1 MSEFATNGTGEEE
14 RFRDID
20 RHLSAFVKELGGSD
34 ISAKTARIVSR
45 ELGDNHVCLVLDA
58 DNPRMAEYGQEDL
71 PQVSPDEWKRA
82 LENDSVVV
90 GRPGEYKPLIVDNG
104 RVYLHK
110 YYAFESRLAE
120 RLARMAGKG
129 RSGDRDNGEA
139 PSCVYAPEGSDPDT
153 AELPPLEAA
162 DLQTAAVM
170 AAAGSKLCVISGGPG
185 TGKTTVLARIMA
197 VLAETGPDLN
207 IALAAS
213 TGKAAMR
220 MNESVTA
227 AVQGFDIP
235 EEFKNR
241 LLQTKAVTLHRLL
254 GYSYRKKGFTYH
266 SDRELPYD
274 MVVVDEVSMIDLSLM
289 TSLVDALAPH
299 TGLVLLGDKNQL
311 SSVEAGSVLADIC
324 SAFGVNR
331 FSAKFAERV
340 NRFVRDEKKNIIAS
354 HEKDAN
360 RFTDTVI
367 HLERSFRFKS
377 SAGIGKVSRKIVENA
392 SVASILED
400 MESGG
405 KACVFRSFEEDG
417 IAGMLAQEKTADRL
431 MPFMRANDPE
441 EALEKLSGFI
451 ILTPLGAGPW
461 GVHEINRQTE
471 AMLAEKGGA
480 DTAAEFYDHRPVLI
494 LENDYSLGLFNGDT
508 GVILTDETGN
518 RRAFFKGPDGIRQ
531 FIPGLLPLHQT
542 AFAMTVHK
550 SQGSE
555 FTDVLFV
562 IPDRS
567 SPVMTRELV
576 YTAVTRARKSVT
588 IRGDR
593 DVLAD
598 ALNRQTVRSSGLKR
612 LIRRYSASSDCQ

>member
-1 MSEFATNGTGEEE
+1 MSEITTNGTGEEE

-20 RHLSAFVKELGGSD
+20 WHLSAFVKELGGSE
-34 ISAKTARIVSR
+34 ISAATARIVSR
-45 ELGDNHVCLVLDA
+45 ELGDNQVCLVLDA
-58 DNPRMAEYGQEDL
+58 DNPRLAEYEQADL
-71 PQVSPDEWKRA
+71 PRIPADEWKRA
-82 LENDSVVV
+82 LERDTAVV
-90 GRPGEYKPLIVDNG
+90 GSPGEYKPLIYDHG

-120 RLARMAGKG
+120 RLARMARNGTG
-129 RSGDRDNGEA
+129 RDGDGGEL
-139 PSCVYAPEGSDPDT
+139 PSCVYVPEEPHDDT
-153 AELPPLEAA
+153 ADLPPREAA
-162 DLQTAAVM
+162 DLQTAAVV
-170 AAAGSKLCVISGGPG
+170 AAAGSKLSVISGGPG
-185 TGKTTVLARIMA
+185 TGKTTVLARILA
-197 VLAETGPDLN
+197 VLSENHPDLN
-207 IALAAS
+207 IALAAP

-227 AVQGFDIP
+227 AVDRFDIP
-235 EEFKNR
+235 EDFKER
-241 LLQTKAVTLHRLL
+241 LLRIKAVTLHRLL
-254 GYSYRKKGFTYH
+254 GYSFRIKGFRYNA
-266 SDRELPYD
+266 DLELPYD

-289 TSLVDALAPH
+289 TCLVDALAPR

-331 FSAKFAERV
+331 FSPKFADQV
-340 NRFVRDEKKNIIAS
+340 NRFIRQENSRIRAAGEGKTGES
-354 HEKDAN
+354 M
-360 RFTDTVI
+360 DTVV

-377 SAGIGKVSRKIVENA
+377 STGIGKVSRKIVENA
-392 SVASILED
+392 AVPSILED

-405 KACVFRSFEEDG
+405 NECVFRSYREDG
-417 IAGMLAQEKTADRL
+417 IAGMLEQESVSDRL
-431 MPFMRANDPE
+431 APFLNADDPQ
-441 EALEKLSGFI
+441 EALDKLSGFI
-451 ILTPLGAGPW
+451 VLTPLGSGPW

-471 AMLAEKGGA
+471 AMLAEKGLA

-494 LENDYSLGLFNGDT
+494 LENDYSLDLFNGDT
-508 GVILTDETGN
+508 GVILTDETGS

-531 FIPGLLPLHQT
+531 FIPGLLPAHQT

-562 IPDRS
+562 IPDRP

-576 YTAVTRARKSVT
+576 YTAVTRARNSVT

-593 DVLAD
+593 DVLAQ
-598 ALNRQTVRSSGLKR
+598 ALDRRTVRSSGLAR
-612 LIRRYSASSDCQ
+612 LIRRYSVSSDR

>member
-1 MSEFATNGTGEEE
+1 MSKSGMAGTGEEE

-34 ISAKTARIVSR
+34 ISAATARIVSR
-45 ELGDNHVCLVLDA
+45 ELGDNQVCLVLDA
-58 DNPRMAEYGQEDL
+58 DNPRLVEYEKDDL
-71 PQVSPDEWKRA
+71 PQVAPDEWLRE
-82 LENDSVVV
+82 LENDTAVV
-90 GRPGEYKPLIVDNG
+90 GRPGEYKPLIVDHA

-110 YYAFESRLAE
+110 YYAFENRLAQ
-120 RLARMAGKG
+120 RLVRMA
-129 RSGDRDNGEA
+129 RNRTAGDGNEVRLPA
-139 PSCVYAPEGSDPDT
+139 CVYAPEGSDDDT
-153 AELPPLEAA
+153 ADLLPQETA
-162 DLQTAAVM
+162 DLQTAAVL
-170 AAAGSKLCVISGGPG
+170 AAAGSKLTVISGGPG

-197 VLAETGPDLN
+197 VLGETDPDLN
-207 IALAAS
+207 IALAAP

-220 MNESVTA
+220 MNESVAA
-227 AVQGFDIP
+227 AVEGFDVP
-235 EEFKNR
+235 EELKKR
-241 LLQTKAVTLHRLL
+241 MLRTKAVTLHRLL
-254 GYSYRKKGFTYH
+254 GYSYRIKGFRYNADH
-266 SDRELPYD
+266 PIEYD

-289 TSLVDALAPH
+289 TCLVDALAPG

-331 FSAKFAERV
+331 FSTNFADRV
-340 NRFVRDEKKNIIAS
+340 NRFIRDEKKKIRAAD
-354 HEKDAN
+354 EKDADG
-360 RFTDTVI
+360 FTDTVV

-441 EALEKLSGFI
+441 EALEKLFGFI
-451 ILTPLGAGPW
+451 ILTPLGSGPW

-508 GVILTDETGN
+508 GVVLTDSTGN
-518 RRAFFKGPDGIRQ
+518 RRAFFKGPEGIRQ

-555 FTDVLFV
+555 FKDVLFV
-562 IPDRS
+562 IPDRYI
-567 SPVMTRELV
+567 PVMTRELV
-576 YTAVTRARKSVT
+576 YTAVTRAKQSVS
-588 IRGDR
+588 IRGNR
-593 DVLAD
+593 EVLAE
-598 ALNRQTVRSSGLKR
+598 ALGRRTVRSSGLTR
-612 LIRRYSASSDCQ
+612 LIRREIFPSK